1 MYYEIFNVVIEVLQT
16 PQNTSHSPLAQGQ
29 EAYLPIV
36 SPDRLPNPIYEAL
49 FSLTITPAYSEV
61 LNIYDVILQSSIF
74 VSAVG

>member
-36 SPDRLPNPIYEAL
+36 SPDKLHNLIYEAL
-49 FSLTITPAYSEV
+49 FSLTITPA
-61 LNIYDVILQSSIF
+61 
-74 VSAVG
+74 